1 MRNFFKRRRGE
12 GEPAAMPDRDDF
24 QSPEPG
30 FGPRL
35 IDRGQ
40 DRPAE
45 GPAFGLGP
53 EGPDGAGE
61 DLGGFAP
68 VDRAAPARVPAE
80 RGGAERGGPAERGGF
95 QDSPALADAHEA
107 EAELPRFTPVTGL
120 RSSARGGLSAEINR
134 QLRDAF
140 TPTRPKLELNSLFV
154 GRLNTLRRIIAAIEE
169 ERAHVVLYGDR
180 GRGKTSLANAVQQIA
195 GQAGYFTLKLT
206 CSAELGFEDVFR
218 TFLKRV
224 PGSFY
229 QAQVSDP
236 FSMRRPPTNFEELL
250 PEGSFSVTELTDVL
264 VEIQGAHLL
273 LILDEYD
280 RCTSDEL
287 RNKLAELIKNLT
299 DTSAPVTLLV
309 VGVSEDVDHLLG
321 KHPSIQRSLVAVH
334 LPLMSDREIDRILLA
349 GAEAAGLTFGEEVRR
364 RIVTIAKGLPYYA
377 QLLALHAAR
386 SAVGRDGLE
395 VGREDLAYA
404 VARCVQEADR
414 GLVEAYNQALGP
426 EAKPVHAD
434 VLYAAAQGRADE
446 FGAFHPAE
454 LSRVPLTPGGDT
466 LPLAALQQPLSRLS
480 DEERG
485 GVLQRLV
492 EPGGFRYRFRNQMMR
507 QYVLMRQ
514 ARQRGLV

>member
-1 MRNFFKRRRGE
+1 MRNFFKKRHGGGDPPQAGDRTPE
-12 GEPAAMPDRDDF
+12 GGR
-24 QSPEPG
+24 
-30 FGPRL
+30 GPRL
-35 IDRGQ
+35 VS
-40 DRPAE
+40 PA
-45 GPAFGLGP
+45 P
-53 EGPDGAGE
+53 EGMP
-61 DLGGFAP
+61 
-68 VDRAAPARVPAE
+68 
-80 RGGAERGGPAERGGF
+80 GAERTDAPRDVQKEPARELLPRGDEVQDEAEEAGFGGSASLAE
-95 QDSPALADAHEA
+95 AHEA
-107 EAELPRFTPVTGL
+107 ESQMPRFSPVSGL
-120 RSSARGGLSAEINR
+120 RNEAKFGGLTAAANK

-218 TFLKRV
+218 SFLKRV

-236 FSMRRPPTNFEELL
+236 FSMRRPPASFDELL
-250 PEGSFSVTELTDVL
+250 PTGSFSVTQLTDVL
-264 VEIQGAHLL
+264 TEIQGAHLL

-280 RCTSDEL
+280 RCRSEEL

-299 DTSAPVTLLV
+299 DTSAPVSLLV
-309 VGVSEDVDHLLG
+309 VGVSEDVDNLLG

-349 GAEAAGLTFGEEVRR
+349 GAEAAGLTFGEDVRQ
-364 RIVTIAKGLPYYA
+364 RIVTLAKGLPYYA

-386 SAVGRDGLE
+386 SAVGRDSRE
-395 VGREDLAYA
+395 VEREDLGYA

-414 GLVEAYNQALGP
+414 GLVENYNQALGP
-426 EAKPVHAD
+426 DAKPVQAD
-434 VLYAAAQGRADE
+434 VLYAAAQARADE
-446 FGAFHPAE
+446 FGVFHPAE
-454 LSRVPLTPGGDT
+454 LARTPIGPNGET

-480 DEERG
+480 DDEKG
-485 GVLQRLV
+485 GILQRLV

-514 ARQRGLV
+514 ARTRGLT